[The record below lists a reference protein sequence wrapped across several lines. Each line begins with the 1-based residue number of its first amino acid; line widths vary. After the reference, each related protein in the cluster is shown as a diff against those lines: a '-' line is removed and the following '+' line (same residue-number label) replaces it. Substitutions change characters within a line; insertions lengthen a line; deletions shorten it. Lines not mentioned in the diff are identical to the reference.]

1 MAGRLAK
8 YKSRVK
14 SAAVAVKNT
23 EKLGS
28 AGHLIVEFGTHA
40 ALALA
45 SANVDNIAGMPIRPD
60 AAGFAAGALATMF
73 GKGKVR
79 KLGQAAMR
87 GAGHALIT
95 RWVGSKNFTI
105 VTGPDG
111 KARVVDATEEQ
122 EAA

>member
-1 MAGRLAK
+1 MSRLAK

-14 SAAVAVKNT
+14 SAVSAVKNT

-40 ALALA
+40 TLALA
-45 SANVDNIAGMPIRPD
+45 SANVDNIAGMPIKPD
-60 AAGFAAGALATMF
+60 AAGFAAAALATMF

-79 KLGQAAMR
+79 KLGHAAMR

-95 RWVGSKNFTI
+95 RWVATKQFSL
-105 VTGPDG
+105 VSGPDG
-111 KARVVDATEEQ
+111 KVRLEEQ
-122 EAA
+122 DREEAA